1 MKDLSLQVRKIDY
14 IEVDEAD
21 GTDAR
26 CREVERHGRTQSTR
40 TNQQHPRLLERAL
53 TVLSHLGEEDVAAIT
68 YQLFA
73 RQLGRLAA
81 PFNIHVGGILRSQ
94 SSSSSVGR

>member
-1 MKDLSLQVRKIDY
+1 MKDLSLKVREIDH
-14 IEVDEAD
+14 IEIDQPDRTNAC
-21 GTDAR
+21 G
-26 CREVERHGRTQSTR
+26 CEVECHGRAQSAR

-53 TVLSHLGEEDVAAIT
+53 TVLSHLWQEDVAAIT
-68 YQLFA
+68 QQLFA